1 MGCFMIVFTLL
12 QKVFL
17 VLEMCRGGEL
27 SDLLKEKNRFKEDV
41 SLNL

>member
-1 MGCFMIVFTLL
+1 MIDFSVL

-27 SDLLKEKNRFKEDV
+27 SDLLKEKNKFKEDV
-41 SLNL
+41 SLHL